1 MSLYRFKFIV
11 FVILVCFSN
20 AFSLERV
27 TIYFQNGEEK
37 DCTIDK
43 YESGNWVEIIDET
56 GSKKTIEWD
65 LIKEI
70 SFKKDQEPQEKINTA
85 SEPERLN
92 LAQRL
97 AKKEKERKEKE
108 ASEAQKQ
115 IEGSKQS
122 KEDVISSQASKSKAT
137 LVYKNGTA
145 LECMIEKY
153 EVGKYAE
160 IIDSKG
166 NKRIVSWDNINEI
179 IFANEEETP
188 EKLSST
194 EPELVTVPAAAPAV
208 TAAPAAVLPVTT
220 EPESSSGSMLDQF
233 KKNRAET
240 ETDSEPETISPEEQR
255 HIEDI
260 RQENEYEKPEVDLN
274 KDTGKLSVSYYQTL
288 ESDANR
294 RSWIENGGILK
305 GSGMT
310 VNYTMVSKDM
320 GSYAGVDMGQFD
332 MNGFGMTYSG
342 TLKWIKPPSY
352 DENKS
357 TWSAFS
363 MGAMGSFNITFGSM
377 EILTSTTNIT
387 MLAYEFSGNIG
398 YTFGLGRYLSPE
410 DWKGV
415 MLAFYWKPNFVMSRT
430 TMESNGYYTE
440 GDPETAFNMTGFQW
454 TIDFGD
460 FGALADKLAK
470 KAHFSIN
477 GFIIPE
483 TDTTPFM
490 MSIGIGMV
498 WY

>member
-1 MSLYRFKFIV
+1 MSTWRIKSAVLLTV
-11 FVILVCFSN
+11 FL
-20 AFSLERV
+20 
-27 TIYFQNGEEK
+27 
-37 DCTIDK
+37 
-43 YESGNWVEIIDET
+43 
-56 GSKKTIEWD
+56 
-65 LIKEI
+65 
-70 SFKKDQEPQEKINTA
+70 TA
-85 SEPERLN
+85 SLFC
-92 LAQRL
+92 
-97 AKKEKERKEKE
+97 
-108 ASEAQKQ
+108 AQKA
-115 IEGSKQS
+115 K
-122 KEDVISSQASKSKAT
+122 
-137 LVYKNGTA
+137 LVYKNGTE
-145 LECMIEKY
+145 LECMIESY
-153 EVGKYAE
+153 EIGKYAE

-166 NKRIVSWDNINEI
+166 NKRIISWDNINEI

-194 EPELVTVPAAAPAV
+194 EPELLSAPVDPVVPVSPA
-208 TAAPAAVLPVTT
+208 TVLPATT
-220 EPESSSGSMLDQF
+220 EPASSGGSMLDQF
-233 KKNRAET
+233 KKNRADT
-240 ETDSEPETISPEEQR
+240 ETDPEPETISPEKQQ

-310 VNYTMVSKDM
+310 VNYTMTSMKMKDTN
-320 GSYAGVDMGQFD
+320 GNDLGQFD
-332 MNGFGMTYSG
+332 MSGFGMTYSG

-363 MGAMGSFNITFGSM
+363 LGAMGSFNITFGTLESEYLSEM
-377 EILTSTTNIT
+377 NMT

-415 MLAFYWKPNFVMSRT
+415 MLALYWKPNFVMSRST
-430 TMESNGYYTE
+430 TEVDGNYYE

-470 KAHFSIN
+470 EAHFSIN

-490 MSIGIGMV
+490 MSIGVGVV